1 MASKAASF
9 LKQHTRMTDL
19 TPTAAHRIVH
29 WTFELGANRLTCAVD
44 AIGPLYRLSI
54 SPNGHDETAIAETF
68 RSGAAALQRHAGL
81 AARLREHGWTV
92 IAYTGDRTSTGRHQH
107 AA

>member
-1 MASKAASF
+1 
-9 LKQHTRMTDL
+9 MTDL

-29 WTFELGANRLTCAVD
+29 WTFEFGADRLTCAVD
-44 AIGPLYRLSI
+44 VIGPLYRLSI

-92 IAYTGDRTSTGRHQH
+92 IAYTGDRTSTGRRHQH